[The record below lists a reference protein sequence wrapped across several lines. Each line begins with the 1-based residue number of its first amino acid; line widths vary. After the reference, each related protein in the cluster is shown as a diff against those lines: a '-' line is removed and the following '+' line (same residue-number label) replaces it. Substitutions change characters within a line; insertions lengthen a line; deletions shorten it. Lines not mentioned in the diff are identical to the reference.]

1 MQKSA
6 QKNPASRK
14 QRQRSNTSIAEQCV
28 RNLWNKS
35 RGKRNKIRD
44 GSQSRHTSDT
54 RNTLQQL
61 QRRTRILQRQAHPSG
76 DGNQVPDGNRW
87 RYLDLAWIAERSH
100 AQLDAT
106 NANAITIESKRRH
119 ARHATSADTT
129 THGARSAKR
138 FESNNPGA
146 ANAAEQ
152 TI

>member
-28 RNLWNKS
+28 CNLCSKP

-44 GSQSRHTSDT
+44 GSQSRHTFDT

-76 DGNQVPDGNRW
+76 DGNQIPNGDRW

-106 NANAITIESKRRH
+106 NANAFTIESKRRH
-119 ARHATSADTT
+119 APLATSEDTT
-129 THGARSAKR
+129 TPGARSAKH
-138 FESNNPGA
+138 FEKSNRGA
-146 ANAAEQ
+146 ASAAEQ
-152 TI
+152 MT